1 MIIGSILALLVAV
14 PVLAYVRRLFR
25 FPNRSADQVASYLRN
40 AGLGE
45 METLLDPRDEEQM
58 ELALGPAQFGKA
70 QLNRIRLLREK
81 LGCCVH
87 NAAILQEWAGY
98 EMRRSRHTLDG
109 DVHEAAETLFRHCA
123 EFRIAGFWIQL
134 QLDLWHLQLMVLPGA
149 RAPWIS
155 RLRRIDSFDL
165 LECYEQIRQAA
176 AQLAL
181 ACGGDCPQKLAETL

>member
-14 PVLAYVRRLFR
+14 PVLAYIRRLFR
-25 FPNRSADQVASYLRN
+25 FPNRGADQVAPYLRN
-40 AGLGE
+40 SGREELEG
-45 METLLDPRDEEQM
+45 LLDPRDEEQM
-58 ELALGPAQFGKA
+58 ELILGAAQFGKA

-98 EMRRSRHTLDG
+98 EQRRSLHTGDG
-109 DVHEAAETLFRHCA
+109 EVEAAAEALFQQCA
-123 EFRIAGFWIQL
+123 EFRMAAFWIQL
-134 QLDLWHLQLMVLPGA
+134 QLKLWYLQLMMLPGA